1 MGLMRL
7 IRLMGLIFKETYG
20 DIPGDLPYTLDIL
33 PHKCTYVWN
42 AVQRNIKRFRV
53 VFHRV
58 CLNQVDLT
66 PNRVLEFSRILALY

>member
-1 MGLMRL
+1 METSQVTCRTLETFYH
-7 IRLMGLIFKETYG
+7 INAHTFEKQYKE
-20 DIPGDLPYTLDIL
+20 IL
-33 PHKCTYVWN
+33 RV
-42 AVQRNIKRFRV
+42 FRV